1 MGTRPRIRVGRLTQ
15 LIEQDAKLR
24 KKYGEVIEQIMKEKD
39 CSWTEAKKIHK
50 FEQVERNIR
59 REFRKMSV
67 NEASEQVINK

>member
-24 KKYGEVIEQIMKEKD
+24 KKYGEVIEQIMKEND
-39 CSWTEAKKIHK
+39 CSWTKAEKIHK

-59 REFRKMSV
+59 REFRRMSV

>member
-1 MGTRPRIRVGRLTQ
+1 MGTRPRIRVGKLTQ

-24 KKYGEVIEQIMKEKD
+24 KKYGEVIEQIMKEND

-50 FEQVERNIR
+50 FEQVENNIR
-59 REFRKMSV
+59 REFRRMSV